1 MQPEEALNTILDLAK
16 SVDHEILHYSDAVGR
31 VLLEEVSSKISLPP
45 YNNSAMDG
53 FAFSYEDFKLR
64 RQLNIIGTIKAGDIT
79 TDLFLKEG
87 ECVRIMTGAA
97 LPQNA
102 DTVVEFENTR
112 VVNNVLEIEGTIQK
126 GKNVRIKGEDISKGE
141 PLKELTFQLLTPA
154 RISRLVST
162 GNFMLKVNRK
172 ARVAI
177 ISTGNELKYPC
188 ENIDD
193 NTIIES
199 NGEYIK
205 GVLMNMGAE
214 AIYKGIC
221 TDDFDS
227 IKSFLEASENCD
239 AIITIGGISKGDYDI
254 IKIYGETLGIS
265 WLFNKVE
272 QKPGKPFSFG
282 IYKNK
287 PLFAFPGNPLS
298 SAFCLFYYFLP
309 ALRKMMGL
317 KDPYSKSIKGYLGKS
332 YFKKNNRNLFIN
344 VKINFDNGNVI
355 IMPYEK
361 QNSNMINALISTNG
375 YAKIPASMSGE
386 IEKGTLLDVYSTGF
400 ECL

>member
-1 MQPEEALNTILDLAK
+1 MQPEEALKTILDLVK
-16 SVDHEILHYSDAVGR
+16 SVDHEILHYSDAVGH
-31 VLLEEVSSKISLPP
+31 VLLEDVNSKINLPP

-53 FAFSYEDFKLR
+53 YAFSYEDFNVR
-64 RQLNIIGTIKAGDIT
+64 RRLNIIGTIKAGDIT

-87 ECVRIMTGAA
+87 ECVRIMTGAS

-102 DTVVEFENTR
+102 DTVVEFEKTK
-112 VVNNVLEIEGTIQK
+112 VVNNVLEIEGSIQR
-126 GKNVRIKGEDISKGE
+126 GNNVRLKGEDVSKGE
-141 PLKELTFQLLTPA
+141 QLKELTFQLLTPG
-154 RISRLVST
+154 RILRLVST

-172 ARVAI
+172 VRVTI
-177 ISTGNELKYPC
+177 ISTGNELRYPC
-188 ENIDD
+188 ENVDD

-205 GVLMNMGAE
+205 CVLKNMGAE
-214 AIYKGIC
+214 VIYKGIC

-227 IKSFLEASENCD
+227 IKNFLTDSENCD

-254 IKIYGETLGIS
+254 IKNYGETLGVS
-265 WLFNKVE
+265 WIFNKVD

-317 KDPYSKSIKGYLGKS
+317 MDPYNKSIKAYLGKS
-332 YFKKNNRNLFIN
+332 YFKKNNRNLFLN
-344 VKINFDNGNVI
+344 VKINFDKGNVI

-361 QNSNMINALISTNG
+361 QNSNIINALISSNG

-386 IEKGTLLDVYSTGF
+386 IEEGIILDVYSTGL